1 MTRKMATIRKIEEIR
16 PIPKADAIE
25 AARVGGWWV
34 VVKRGE
40 FAAGDLAVYC
50 EIDSFIPT
58 AIAPF
63 LTKPGQYPKEF
74 ESVEGER
81 LRTVRLRGQISQGL
95 LLPVQHIHGGLY
107 WITNK
112 NGTMDSVIEGD
123 DVSEALGIAKYEA
136 PIPANLAGEVRGV
149 FPSWIPK
156 TDQERVQNLS
166 TELVD
171 WQAQDLTWEV
181 SEKLEG
187 SSMTVYLR
195 DDDFGVCSRNLDLRE
210 AAGNTLWAVAR
221 RLDLEN
227 LLQSTGRN
235 LALQGELV
243 GEGIQ
248 GNIYKLKGQRF
259 YLFDIY
265 DIDAGEYLSPSVR
278 RALAAQLNIPHVP
291 VLEIAAVLSDMQ
303 ALLIKA
309 DGKSV
314 MGDINGPWR
323 EGLVYKCNDMP
334 VSFKTISNKYL
345 MES

>member
-1 MTRKMATIRKIEEIR
+1 MKYVLAL
-16 PIPKADAIE
+16 ADGTE
-25 AARVGGWWV
+25 VEV
-34 VVKRGE
+34 
-40 FAAGDLAVYC
+40 
-50 EIDSFIPT
+50 
-58 AIAPF
+58 
-63 LTKPGQYPKEF
+63 
-74 ESVEGER
+74 VEG
-81 LRTVRLRGQISQGL
+81 Q
-95 LLPVQHIHGGLY
+95 
-107 WITNK
+107 
-112 NGTMDSVIEGD
+112 
-123 DVSEALGIAKYEA
+123 DVSDLLNIKRWVAE
-136 PIPANLAGEVRGV
+136 IPANLAGEVRGM

-166 TELVD
+166 TELAD
-171 WQAQDLTWEV
+171 WQAQALTWEV

-195 DDDFGVCSRNLDLRE
+195 DNDFGVCSRNLDLRE
-210 AAGNTLWAVAR
+210 AEGNTLWAVAR
-221 RLDLEN
+221 RLDLET
-227 LLQSTGRN
+227 LLRSTGRN

-265 DIDAGEYLSPSVR
+265 DIDAGEYLSPSAR
-278 RALAAQLNIPHVP
+278 RALATQLNIPHVP
-291 VLEIAAVLSDMQ
+291 VLESAAVLSDMQ

-314 MGDINGPWR
+314 MGDIIGPWR

-334 VSFKTISNKYL
+334 VSFKVISNKYL